1 MFQGAIPVGEWIARA
16 ALSALLI
23 AVAVHDIRSLRIPNA
38 LPLTIAA
45 IFAVSCAAGLYRPVA
60 PHLVSFF
67 LAGGIG
73 SALFFTHAWGGGDA
87 QMVAALALFLEP
99 SSLPF
104 FALAVG
110 LAGGIVAAGLMIAN
124 TRRAA
129 AARITLMPYGVALA
143 AGGLITIVAAP
154 S

>member
-1 MFQGAIPVGEWIARA
+1 MLQGAVPVGELIVRA
-16 ALSALLI
+16 ALGALLI

-38 LPLTIAA
+38 LPLTIVA

-67 LAGGIG
+67 VAAGIG
-73 SALFFTHAWGGGDA
+73 AALFFTRAWGGGDA
-87 QMVAALALFLEP
+87 KLVAALALFLEP
-99 SSLPF
+99 STLPF

-110 LAGGIVAAGLMIAN
+110 LAGGIVAMGLMIAN
-124 TRRAA
+124 ARRAA

-143 AGGLITIVAAP
+143 AGGLITIVGAP